1 MAKRE
6 IPETDPNAL
15 REKYPSNS
23 QTKKVAPKI
32 EPSENHE
39 NSETSIKKTRRV
51 AKGKVR
57 KQGLVKKFTRYIV
70 EDTIESARERTLADI
85 IVPGIKTLIFDA
97 LTDTLDLMLFG
108 GSGEAPRSSRRRSNG
123 RRDGQTSYS
132 RFYDDKERKGR
143 SRGSYR
149 DLPNDPDDIIMDT
162 RREAQDVLEELDYT
176 IHKYGQASIADFYD
190 IVGVTSAFTDNHYG
204 WTSIRDAGIRPVRD
218 GFLIVLPRTR
228 VLED

>member
-6 IPETDPNAL
+6 IPETDPKKL

-23 QTKKVAPKI
+23 YSKRDGEVV
-32 EPSENHE
+32 E
-39 NSETSIKKTRRV
+39 ETEVTTKKTRQI

-57 KQGLVKKFTRYIV
+57 KQGLIRKFTRYIV
-70 EDTIESARERTLADI
+70 EDTIESARERTIADI

-97 LTDTLDLMLFG
+97 LTDTLDLVLFG
-108 GSGEAPRSSRRRSNG
+108 GSGEVSRSSRKRSNG
-123 RRDGQTSYS
+123 RREGRTSYD
-132 RFYDDKERKGR
+132 RYYDEKERRGR

-149 DLPNDPDDIIMDT
+149 DLPNDPDDIILDT
-162 RREAQDVLEELDYT
+162 RREAQSVLEELDYM

-190 IVGVTSAFTDNHYG
+190 IVGVTSEFTDNKYG
-204 WTSIRDAGIRPVRD
+204 WTSIRDAGIRPVRE

-228 VLED
+228 ILDD

>member
-6 IPETDPNAL
+6 IPETDPKKL

-23 QTKKVAPKI
+23 YSKQD
-32 EPSENHE
+32 SEAVK
-39 NSETSIKKTRRV
+39 ETETTTKKTRQIAR
-51 AKGKVR
+51 GKVR
-57 KQGLVKKFTRYIV
+57 KQGLLRKFTRYIV

-97 LTDTLDLMLFG
+97 FTDTLDLVLFG
-108 GSGEAPRSSRRRSNG
+108 GSGEVSRSSRKRSNG
-123 RRDGQTSYS
+123 RREGRTSYD
-132 RFYDDKERKGR
+132 RYYDEKERRGR

-149 DLPNDPDDIIMDT
+149 DLPNDPDDIILDT
-162 RREAQDVLEELDYT
+162 RREAQNVLEELDYM

-190 IVGVTSAFTDNHYG
+190 IVGVTSEFTDNKYG
-204 WTSIRDAGIRPVRD
+204 WTSIRDAGIRPVRE

-228 VLED
+228 VLDD